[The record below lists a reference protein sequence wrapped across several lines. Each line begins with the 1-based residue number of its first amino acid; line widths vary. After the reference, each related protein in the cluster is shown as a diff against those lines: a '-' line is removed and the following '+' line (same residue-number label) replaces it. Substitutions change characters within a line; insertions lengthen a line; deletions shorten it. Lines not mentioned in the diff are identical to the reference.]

1 MIIPHPSIPI
11 ASTTET
17 INSLYGNK
25 SVCFVALHPFILT
38 KPGHEHL
45 ITFDDYFNRPEKSE
59 ILEHCQPMSWVEFM
73 SIAGLRDVGSLARC
87 IIFMERGRRLV
98 ERAEYLKMCGV
109 LDKRPEI
116 MTPPVDWIPEL
127 WENDLGNYL
136 LTRNQLYLELD
147 LHGLEA
153 EVIEAKSLLGTH
165 CVLSGPFSR
174 IKTPDG
180 TLSLHQNSDEPYT
193 LILGEKDFVVDLV
206 NNIDLEG
213 FFTNMNTP
221 IAWSDM
227 DIPDDGQMDW
237 QEDTRRIRR

>member
-1 MIIPHPSIPI
+1 MIIPHPSIPTM
-11 ASTTET
+11 STTET

-38 KPGHEHL
+38 KPGHEYL
-45 ITFDDYFNRPEKSE
+45 ISFENYYNRPQKFE
-59 ILEHCQPMSWVEFM
+59 ILEHCQPMSWTEFI
-73 SIAGLRDVGSLARC
+73 SIAGLRDIASLARC

-98 ERAEYLKMCGV
+98 ERTEYLKMCRV
-109 LDKRPEI
+109 LDNRPQI

-147 LHGLEA
+147 LHGS
-153 EVIEAKSLLGTH
+153 EAKIIETDTLLRTQSI
-165 CVLSGPFSR
+165 LPGPFSR

-180 TLSLHQNSDEPYT
+180 TLALHQNSDEPYT
-193 LILGEKDFVVDLV
+193 LILGEKDFVLDLV
-206 NNIDLEG
+206 NRMDLEG
-213 FFTNMNTP
+213 FFTNMNTD
-221 IAWSDM
+221 IAWSDK

-237 QEDTRRIRR
+237 EEDMRRIRR